1 MKKSFLTFPL
11 KSNKNQIDSLK
22 KEKEIF
28 GLVSNEFVVKAMFTF
43 AHETY
48 ICFVMEYMRGG
59 DLSSLLEKY
68 YVFHEPMARFY
79 ICELISAVEYLHNMG
94 IIHRDLKPD
103 NLLIDSKGR
112 REINHLMSKSKILLI
127 F

>member
-1 MKKSFLTFPL
+1 M
-11 KSNKNQIDSLK
+11 K

-28 GLVSNEFVVKAMFTF
+28 RIVSNEFVVKAMFTF
-43 AHETY
+43 AQETY

-68 YVFHEPMARFY
+68 CVFTEPMARFY

-103 NLLIDSKGR
+103 NLLIDSKGKT
-112 REINHLMSKSKILLI
+112 EEKKKI
-127 F
+127 